1 MGLEM
6 TALPPDELP
15 GLGTRAARGAALTL
29 GGQGARLVV
38 QVISVVVLARLLTPD
53 DYGLIA
59 MVVSVVGIGEI
70 FRDFGLSSAAIQA
83 RELST
88 PQRSNLFW
96 LNSLIGVL
104 LAAVVAIGAGLLA
117 ALYGRQE
124 LVPIAQV
131 LSVTFVLNGL
141 ATQFRATLVRDLRFR
156 ALAIADA
163 AAPAIALAA
172 AIGAAVAGW
181 GYWALVVQQVALAL
195 ALLILFAIAARWLP
209 GPPRRAPMRGL
220 VTFGWNIVASQ
231 LIGYVANNVD
241 SVIIGVRFG
250 AGPLGIYNRAF
261 HLLMTP
267 LNQVRTPL
275 TSVALPVLSRL
286 ADDGRRFGDFVAR
299 GQVAL
304 GYTLVVGLAIV
315 IGSSEP
321 LTLLLL
327 GERWQSVEPIL
338 RLLAVAGVFQTL
350 AFVGYWVYLARG
362 LTGALVR
369 YSLVSA
375 AIKIACIVVGSL
387 WGVVGVAVGYAIA
400 PALSWPISLWWLS
413 RLTPMPTR
421 RLYAGAA
428 RILATV
434 TLAATAA
441 ALGTALARPW
451 GSALQ
456 LVAGCV
462 AALASYALAVLAV
475 PPVRRDV
482 ADVVA
487 MARMI
492 GRPGAAARRQ
502 RG

>member
-1 MGLEM
+1 V
-6 TALPPDELP
+6 TALPPDEVP

-29 GGQGARLVV
+29 GGQGARVLVQIV
-38 QVISVVVLARLLTPD
+38 SVVVLARLLTPD

-83 RELST
+83 RELSGA
-88 PQRSNLFW
+88 QRTNLFW
-96 LNSLIGVL
+96 LNALIGVL
-104 LAAVVAIGAGLLA
+104 LAVIVAIGAGLLA
-117 ALYGRQE
+117 ALYGRPE
-124 LVPIAQV
+124 LVAIAQV
-131 LSVTFVLNGL
+131 LSVTFVVNGL
-141 ATQFRATLVRDLRFR
+141 ATQFRATLVRELRFR
-156 ALAIADA
+156 PLAIADA
-163 AAPAIALAA
+163 AAPAIALVAAIAA
-172 AIGAAVAGW
+172 ALAGW
-181 GYWALVVQQVALAL
+181 GYWSLVVQQLALAL
-195 ALLILFAIAARWLP
+195 ALLVLFAIAARWLP
-209 GPPRRAPMRGL
+209 GLPHRAPMRGL
-220 VTFGWNIVASQ
+220 VSFGSNIVASQ

-241 SVIIGVRFG
+241 SVLIGVRFG

-315 IGSSEP
+315 IGTAEP

-327 GERWQSVEPIL
+327 GERWALVEPIL

-362 LTGALVR
+362 LTGDLVR

-387 WGVVGVAVGYAIA
+387 WGVLGVAVGYAIA

-413 RLTPMPTR
+413 RLTPLPTR

-428 RILATV
+428 RILGTV
-434 TLAATAA
+434 TLAVVAA
-441 ALGTALARPW
+441 ALATALTRPW
-451 GSALQ
+451 GSVVQ
-456 LVAGCV
+456 LVAGSA
-462 AALASYALAVLAV
+462 AALASYGLAVLAV
-475 PPVRRDV
+475 APVRRDV
-482 ADVVA
+482 ADVLA
-487 MARMI
+487 MARMV
-492 GRPGAAARRQ
+492 GRPGAPARGQ